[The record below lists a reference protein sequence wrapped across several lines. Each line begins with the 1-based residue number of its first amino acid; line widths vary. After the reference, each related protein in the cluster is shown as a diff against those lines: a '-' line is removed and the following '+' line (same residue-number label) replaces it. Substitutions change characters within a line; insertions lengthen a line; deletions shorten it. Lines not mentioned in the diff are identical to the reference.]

1 VGAAAA
7 GVAAAGPAAAGASP
21 LPHAMAN
28 AIIANFTR
36 GALTR
41 VASRR
46 CFIIYFGAPR
56 KSSVEHDVMLF
67 MSYVQCF
74 FVVDF

>member
-1 VGAAAA
+1 
-7 GVAAAGPAAAGASP
+7 
-21 LPHAMAN
+21 MAN

-41 VASRR
+41 AASRR

-74 FVVDF
+74 FVADF